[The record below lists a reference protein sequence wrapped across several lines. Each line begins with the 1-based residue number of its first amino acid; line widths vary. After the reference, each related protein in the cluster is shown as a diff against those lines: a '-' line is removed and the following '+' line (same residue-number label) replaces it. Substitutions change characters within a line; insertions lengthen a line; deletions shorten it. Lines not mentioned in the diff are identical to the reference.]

1 MKEKSTL
8 IISQAIKDLKING
21 FAVINSYLSDAI
33 EIERFKHKL
42 YKLVCIKAKQYNI
55 KIPKESSSSINQA
68 IMELDA
74 INNKI
79 GAFLNDALNATP
91 ELLQLLSS
99 EKIVS
104 LAEAVIGDKDSS
116 ILTNNCRARI
126 QIPGHDDI
134 ANLPWH
140 QDSHYNNLYKYNNSI
155 AIWTSISDINEEA
168 GPIVF
173 KKGSQIFKQLP
184 KIEFKKPNNQIV
196 YTISDEYTNHP
207 DFPEYSV
214 PTQSGDVVLI
224 DMNIIH
230 RSGENKS
237 TDNIKLSLQCRCHN
251 ASKSGFLP
259 HYN

>member
-21 FAVINSYLSDAI
+21 FAVINSYLSDTI

-140 QDSHYNNLYKYNNSI
+140 QDSHYNNFYKHNNSI
-155 AIWTSISDINEEA
+155 AIWASINDINEEA
-168 GPIVF
+168 GPVIF
-173 KKGSQIFKQLP
+173 KKGSQIFKKLP
-184 KIEFKKPNNQIV
+184 MKEYKKPNNQIV
-196 YTISDEYTNHP
+196 YTIEEKYIKNNNFQECAMQTK
-207 DFPEYSV
+207 
-214 PTQSGDVVLI
+214 SGDVVLI
-224 DMNIIH
+224 DMNVIH
-230 RSGENKS
+230 RSGINKS
-237 TDNIKLSLQCRCHN
+237 TDIVKLSAQCRYHN
-251 ASKSGFLP
+251 ASKSDFLP